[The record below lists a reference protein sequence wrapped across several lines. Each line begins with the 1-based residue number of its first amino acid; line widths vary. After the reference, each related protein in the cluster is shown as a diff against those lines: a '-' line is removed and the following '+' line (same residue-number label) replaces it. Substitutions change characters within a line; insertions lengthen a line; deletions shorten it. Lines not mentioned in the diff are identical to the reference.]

1 MIFSSLIFMIG
12 VSATII
18 YSIKAANEYFS
29 PPRPIKFLTF
39 SSKSGITVEE
49 FLAKLNSNSGSIEEA
64 AISESINTSG
74 VSDEK
79 PGPVNIQALF
89 DQFFPKLW
97 ESFSDYQKSC
107 NISPPITKEVFF
119 KKFPKSIIRQRLQDY
134 GDSFAL
140 SQDAFSKTVV
150 SNSEIIKLCR
160 AEGAMGV
167 KLFLRSLDWHTVE
180 WKKRVIEEKIFH
192 RNEAE
197 RVRLAKIQEDV
208 RISTKK
214 SNALMSLK
222 MALISFGIT
231 TGIVFLFLLVRIER
245 NLRRLLTTPS

>member
-1 MIFSSLIFMIG
+1 M
-12 VSATII
+12 TIAQI
-18 YSIKAANEYFS
+18 
-29 PPRPIKFLTF
+29 
-39 SSKSGITVEE
+39 SSKY
-49 FLAKLNSNSGSIEEA
+49 
-64 AISESINTSG
+64 G
-74 VSDEK
+74 VHATQ
-79 PGPVNIQALF
+79 IQ
-89 DQFFPKLW
+89 
-97 ESFSDYQKSC
+97 S
-107 NISPPITKEVFF
+107 
-119 KKFPKSIIRQRLQDY
+119 
-134 GDSFAL
+134 
-140 SQDAFSKTVV
+140 
-150 SNSEIIKLCR
+150 
-160 AEGAMGV
+160 
-167 KLFLRSLDWHTVE
+167 